1 MWQNNPKI
9 FQNPRVFHQYIC
21 TKKTILNKKQFTVK
35 VQVQNHINKLV
46 KLGGPEELNAVK
58 KRSTKT
64 TSNVSSNLIDLV

>member
-1 MWQNNPKI
+1 M
-9 FQNPRVFHQYIC
+9 
-21 TKKTILNKKQFTVK
+21 KQFIVK

>member
-1 MWQNNPKI
+1 MWQNNP
-9 FQNPRVFHQYIC
+9 
-21 TKKTILNKKQFTVK
+21 KKTILNKKQFTVK